1 MTYYHFNFIIA
12 LMTSL
17 FALSSQK
24 ADTPHPYIS
33 LNNLSNYEQG
43 DVINFESVP
52 PKIVLHSFL
61 HNQCKYQSCILLNCD
76 QGKIYFVRTGCCA
89 CTCRRG
95 YILALNRRSCVKVR
109 FDEWSS
115 WSSCI
120 VSEWG
125 GVQHRG
131 RLCKTKLGRSAN
143 NRCAGAGSQSRSCSK
158 VTRNFRIRKN
168 LLDLTDEELHDFI
181 QGFAKFKQDR
191 SLFGF
196 LSIAKWHGWPYECPW
211 YKHGIKEH
219 GEGHCSWHQ
228 HPMFLPWHRLI
239 MVQFELGLSRHM
251 KNKTLGIPYW
261 DWTDPTY
268 KGLPDLVK
276 NPTIYD
282 PILKEYVPNPFYRT
296 YIPSH
301 APVNNRTLY
310 NYRMVEEAGYRKQRL
325 MLQNIIQALN
335 MPNYKLFD
343 DISVHSHDQIHE
355 CACVKSK
362 NVTTDCTYSM
372 RNIGYSAFDAM
383 FYLHHSQMDRLYAM
397 FRRMRELLGQQD
409 WTKESFLQPYKED
422 IRLNFFN
429 RPDISGS
436 WDWPMSPFCNA
447 SMNPGYVTLNKD
459 SWTVGNSY
467 YYQELFG
474 YKYDTFD
481 LARRD
486 WKLLLKDLKHSF
498 NSESFGYSTPF
509 VSELGN
515 DLGLVYNTSAK
526 FVKLGCTV

>member
-1 MTYYHFNFIIA
+1 MTYYKFYFIAA

-17 FALSSQK
+17 TALSSQK
-24 ADTPHPYIS
+24 EGSCLALRCAHGKVYD
-33 LNNLSNYEQG
+33 
-43 DVINFESVP
+43 ESSGRCV
-52 PKIVLHSFL
+52 
-61 HNQCKYQSCILLNCD
+61 
-76 QGKIYFVRTGCCA
+76 

-95 YILALNRRSCVKVR
+95 YIVALNGYSCVRAR
-109 FDEWSS
+109 FGEWSS

-143 NRCAGAGSQSRSCSK
+143 NRCVGAGSQSRSCSK
-158 VTRNFRIRKN
+158 VTRDFRIRKN

-181 QGFAKFKQDR
+181 QGFTKFKEDH
-191 SLFGF
+191 SLFGY
-196 LSIAKWHGWPYECPW
+196 LSTAHWHGWPYKCPW
-211 YKHGIKEH
+211 YKHGIKRH
-219 GEGHCSWHQ
+219 SDGHCSWHH

-239 MVQFELGLSRHM
+239 TIQLELGLSRHM

-261 DWTDPTY
+261 DWTDPLT
-268 KGLPDLVK
+268 KDFPDLVK

-301 APVNNRTLY
+301 APVNNKTLH
-310 NYRMVEEAGYRKQRL
+310 NYRVVVKAGYAKKHL
-325 MLQNIIQALN
+325 MLTNVIEALN
-335 MPNYKLFD
+335 MPYYKKFD
-343 DISVHSHDQIHE
+343 DTSAWSHDQIHN
-355 CACVKSK
+355 CVCDTSNKIG
-362 NVTTDCTYSM
+362 VDCTYSM
-372 RNIGYSAFDAM
+372 DTTDFAAFDAL
-383 FYLHHSQMDRLYAM
+383 FFLHHSQMDRLLAL
-397 FRRMRELLGQQD
+397 FGHLRELLGQQD
-409 WTKESFLQPYKED
+409 WTKASFLQAYKNAHEFD
-422 IRLNFFN
+422 FN
-429 RPDISGS
+429 KQPDISGS

-447 SMNPGYVTLNKD
+447 SMNPSYITLNKD

-498 NSESFGYSTPF
+498 TSNNFGRSFPF
-509 VSELGN
+509 ISELGE
-515 DLGLVYNTSAK
+515 DLGIIYKTTKK
-526 FVKLGCTV
+526 FKEGCTT